1 MFGFMKRHKPTT
13 LKNFE
18 GLRETRIAISLRVEE
33 QRSREDK
40 NTKRRR
46 YKAKVLFSKL
56 GVIEL

>member
-1 MFGFMKRHKPTT
+1 MKRHKLTT
-13 LKNFE
+13 LTNFE

>member
-1 MFGFMKRHKPTT
+1 MKRHKLTT

-18 GLRETRIAISLRVEE
+18 GLRETRIAISLRVE
-33 QRSREDK
+33 SREDK